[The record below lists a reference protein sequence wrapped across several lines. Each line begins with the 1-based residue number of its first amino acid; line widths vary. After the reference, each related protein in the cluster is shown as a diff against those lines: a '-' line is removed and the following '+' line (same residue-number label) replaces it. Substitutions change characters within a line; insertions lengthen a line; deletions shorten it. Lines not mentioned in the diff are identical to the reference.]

1 MIRIFALTT
10 RGLETVSA
18 EEIAALPGATVE
30 QTGYRRV
37 GATCSGSLK
46 ALLGLR
52 TADDVFIDVATW
64 LGIGRHRSTLAAL
77 NDMSAHIDLYKAAAV
92 CSEIRPVDRP
102 PTFSVTASFVGK
114 RNYSTDEIKKACA
127 RGIGAS
133 HYGWTYTEDDREADL
148 NIRLFIEH
156 ETAMVGV
163 RLGGE
168 PLQHR
173 SYKQVHVPGSLKP
186 TVAAALHRLAE
197 TAPGLRMLDPCC
209 GAGTILIE
217 GAVEGT
223 EVQGGDNDPD
233 AVAAA
238 TANMNAADVSA
249 GIRLWDARELPL
261 ADSSVDRVVSNLPWG
276 RKVSIDSNLNTLYAR
291 IGTEVCRVL
300 ASEGRAAILTN
311 APRLVTSWK
320 LRCEKQIEISL
331 FGQRPTI
338 TILSQ
343 R

>member
-18 EEIAALPGATVE
+18 EEIATLPGVTVE
-30 QTGYRRV
+30 QTSYRRV

-46 ALLGLR
+46 PLLGLR

-64 LGIGRHRSTLAAL
+64 LGIDHRRGALAAL
-77 NDMSAHIDLYKAAAV
+77 NDMSAQIDLYKAAAV
-92 CSEIRPVDRP
+92 CSGIRPVHRP

-114 RNYSTDEIKKACA
+114 RNYSTDEIKETCA
-127 RGIGAS
+127 RGIGVS
-133 HYGWTYTEDDREADL
+133 HYGWAYTEDDREADL
-148 NIRLFIEH
+148 NVRLFIEH
-156 ETAMVGV
+156 ETARVGV
-163 RLGGE
+163 RLGRE
-168 PLQHR
+168 PLQNR
-173 SYKQVHVPGSLKP
+173 PYKQVHVPGSLKP
-186 TVAAALHRLAE
+186 PVAAALHRLAE
-197 TAPGLRMLDPCC
+197 AAPGLRVLDPCC

-217 GAVEGT
+217 GAMGGSEA
-223 EVQGGDNDPD
+223 QGGDNDPG

-238 TANMNAADVSA
+238 KANANAADVRA
-249 GIRLWDARELPL
+249 KVRLWDAGALPI

-276 RKVSIDSNLNTLYAR
+276 RKVSVDSNLNTLYAR

-300 ASEGRAAILTN
+300 APEGRAAILTN
-311 APRLVTSWK
+311 APRLVNSWK

-338 TILSQ
+338 TIFS
-343 R
+343 RR